1 MSKWEI
7 RGLGYEDAEVR
18 ATVDDR
24 SITGYGIVFNKWSQ
38 DLGGFREIILPEAIN
53 GVIERSD
60 VLALMNHDMSRG
72 VLARCTQG
80 KGSMSLRADNK
91 GVQYSFK
98 APKYNLGDELLEGVE
113 RGDIRAS
120 SFAFTVAPGGD
131 QWDKNEDG
139 TWNRTVKSFDK
150 IYDMSPV
157 YSPAYTDTTVA
168 KRSLDAIKEMS
179 EPVKEET
186 KPPVIDEV
194 TVEPIVEF
202 QRSAATDLEQAY
214 RLYIDEFE
222 INNLTR

>member
-7 RGLGYEDAEVR
+7 RGIGYEDAEVR
-18 ATVDDR
+18 AAGDR
-24 SITGYGIVFNKWSQ
+24 AIEGYGIVFNKWSV
-38 DLGGFREIILPEAIN
+38 DLGGFREVILPEAIE
-53 GVIERSD
+53 GVLERSD
-60 VLALMNHDMSRG
+60 VLALLNHDVNRG

-80 KGSMSLRADNK
+80 KGSMTLKANEK
-91 GVQYSFK
+91 GVRYNFN

-139 TWNRTVKSFDK
+139 TWNRTVKAFDK
-150 IYDMSPV
+150 IFDMSMV

-179 EPVKEET
+179 EPIKEEV
-186 KPPVIDEV
+186 KPPVAVEV
-194 TVEPIVEF
+194 PDEPIISF

-214 RLYIDEFE
+214 RLYIDEYE

>member
-38 DLGGFREIILPEAIN
+38 DLGGFREIILPQAIE
-53 GVIERSD
+53 GVLERSD
-60 VLALMNHDMSRG
+60 VLCLMNHDMSRG
-72 VLARCTQG
+72 VLARCTMG
-80 KGSMSLRADNK
+80 KGSMSLHPNEK
-91 GVQYSFK
+91 GVRYSFS

-120 SFAFTVAPGGD
+120 SFAFTVPQGGD
-131 QWDKNEDG
+131 QWEKREDS
-139 TWNRTVKSFDK
+139 WERTIKQFDK

-168 KRSLDAIKEMS
+168 KRSLEQIKELS
-179 EPVKEET
+179 EPVQEMV
-186 KPPVIDEV
+186 KPPVEE
-194 TVEPIVEF
+194 TEEPITVS
-202 QRSAATDLEQAY
+202 QRSNVEDLELKYKQFIQIEQ
-214 RLYIDEFE
+214 LKT
-222 INNLTR
+222 L

>member
-80 KGSMSLRADNK
+80 KGSMSLRTTDK
-91 GVQYSFK
+91 GVQYSFN

-120 SFAFTVAPGGD
+120 SFAFTVPTGGD
-131 QWDKNEDG
+131 HWEKRDDG
-139 TWNRTVKSFDK
+139 WERTIMQFDK

-168 KRSLDAIKEMS
+168 KRSLEQIKELS
-179 EPVKEET
+179 EPVQEMV
-186 KPPVIDEV
+186 KPPVEE
-194 TVEPIVEF
+194 TEEPITVS
-202 QRSAATDLEQAY
+202 QRSNVEDLELKYKQFIQIEQ
-214 RLYIDEFE
+214 LKT
-222 INNLTR
+222 L

>member
-1 MSKWEI
+1 MSKWEV

-18 ATVDDR
+18 ATGEDR

-38 DLGGFREIILPEAIN
+38 DLGGFREIILPEAIE

-98 APKYNLGDELLEGVE
+98 APKYNLGEELLEGVE

-120 SFAFTVAPGGD
+120 SFAFTVPTGGD
-131 QWDKNEDG
+131 HWEKRED
-139 TWNRTVKSFDK
+139 TWERTIKQFDK

-168 KRSLDAIKEMS
+168 KRSLDAIREMS
-179 EPVKEET
+179 EPVREET
-186 KPPVIDEV
+186 KPTVTDEV
-194 TVEPIVEF
+194 ADEPIVEF
-202 QRSAATDLEQAY
+202 QRSVATDLELEY
-214 RLYIDEFE
+214 RQYIQESEF
-222 INNLTR
+222 NNLMR